1 MYLIR
6 KFESLLLELFS
17 RGEISGTTHTYIGQE
32 AIAVGVINHLSKND
46 TVISN
51 HRCHGHYIT
60 HKQNPYALLC
70 EMMGKKD
77 GLCAGRGGSQ
87 HICDDGFFSNGVL

>member
-6 KFESLLLELFS
+6 RFEHLLLELFS

-51 HRCHGHYIT
+51 HRCHGHYLT
-60 HKQNPYALLC
+60 YTDDPEGLLA
-70 EMMGKKD
+70 EIMGME
-77 GLCAGRGGSQ
+77 
-87 HICDDGFFSNGVL
+87 